1 DRLLLMREQAAAH
14 RACGRAAQAEAILR
28 DLIERQRAVTGAGGL
43 SMMQLHNDLAL
54 ALKDMGRFREAAA
67 ILQQMPAPDSE
78 GPFNQAVIHSNLA
91 SSLEDAGDYEQA
103 MRHHALSRQALERG
117 DFDADSDIR
126 RRVARNEARTRAMVG
141 DADRAIAMLEDLRER
156 AKRIDGVESFEYAMV
171 TWQLVLAERRA
182 GHVEGALGLLD
193 EARAAWSRVVPPG
206 HRIFGQV
213 HRLRAALALMQGDF
227 DLAARE
233 SADALAVFE
242 ASGAPPVDLATVH
255 SEQAEVLRR
264 QGRVD
269 EARNRLADAL
279 PVLREAYL
287 PTQIWRVDAERTATA
302 LGMR

>member
-1 DRLLLMREQAAAH
+1 M
-14 RACGRAAQAEAILR
+14 
-28 DLIERQRAVTGAGGL
+28 
-43 SMMQLHNDLAL
+43 
-54 ALKDMGRFREAAA
+54 
-67 ILQQMPAPDSE
+67 
-78 GPFNQAVIHSNLA
+78 IHSNLA
-91 SSLEDAGDYEQA
+91 SSLEDAGDYEKA
-103 MRHHALSRQALERG
+103 MRHHALARQALDRG

-126 RRVARNEARTRAMVG
+126 RRVARNEARTRAMIG

-193 EARAAWSRVVPPG
+193 EARVAWSRVVPPG
-206 HRIFGQV
+206 HRIHGQI
-213 HRLRAALALMQGDF
+213 HRVRAALALMQGEL
-227 DLAARE
+227 DLAERE
-233 SADALAVFE
+233 FASALAVFE

-264 QGRVD
+264 QGRID

-287 PTQIWRVDAERTATA
+287 PTQIWRVDAERTAVA
-302 LGMR
+302 LGMH